1 MTERVT
7 PLEETSGGLRRPP
20 PQHAFDPVPLTA
32 WMQQHVQGFAGPIDV
47 FQFAGGQSNPTFLIE
62 TPNQRYVLRRKPS
75 GKLLP
80 SAHAVER
87 EYRVIAA
94 LGSTRVPVAKAYG
107 LCEDTSVIGSAF
119 YIMEYVQGR
128 IFWDAALPEVPATE
142 RRAVYMEMIRVQAE
156 LHSVDYKA
164 VGLGDY
170 GKPDHYIERQV
181 ARWTAQYRGAETEKI
196 EAVENLIEWLPK
208 HVPPGNMTSI
218 VHGDY
223 RLDNTIFD
231 PKQPR
236 ILAVLDWE
244 LSTLGH
250 PLVDLA
256 YHCSRY
262 RLPAGSF
269 RGLAGL
275 DVASLS
281 IPSEQDC
288 VAEYCRLR
296 ALPPIPPKDWSYYM
310 VFCMFRLTGILQGVL
325 ARALQGNASSARALE
340 AGRRTRPLA
349 ELAWQLAQQSFDVSH

>member
-1 MTERVT
+1 MTERVA

-20 PQHAFDPVPLTA
+20 PQHQFDAAPLTA
-32 WMQQHVQGFAGPIDV
+32 WMAANVQNFAGPIDV

-62 TPNQRYVLRRKPS
+62 TPKQRYVLRRKPP

-94 LGSTRVPVAKAYG
+94 LGPTRVPVARAYG
-107 LCEDTSVIGSAF
+107 LCEDTSIIGSAF
-119 YIMEYVQGR
+119 YIMEYLQGR
-128 IFWDAALPEVPATE
+128 IFWDAGLPEVPAAG
-142 RRAVYMEMIRVQAE
+142 RRAIYMEMIRVLAE
-156 LHSVDYKA
+156 MHSVDYKA

-170 GKPDHYIERQV
+170 GKSDNYIERQV
-181 ARWTAQYRGAETEKI
+181 TRWTAQYRGAETEKI
-196 EAVENLIEWLPK
+196 EAVEKLIEWLPK
-208 HVPPGNMTSI
+208 HVPAGNMTSI

-231 PKQPR
+231 PQQPR

-256 YHCSRY
+256 YLCSRY
-262 RLPAGSF
+262 HLPAGSF
-269 RGLAGL
+269 KGLGGL
-275 DVASLS
+275 DVVSLS
-281 IPSEQDC
+281 IPTEQEA

-296 ALPPIPPKDWSYYM
+296 KLPPIPPRDWAYYM

-340 AGRRTRPLA
+340 AGKRTRPLA